1 MMELLGF
8 FPSRAAHMVPVRVS
22 LEGGGFIF
30 LPEISRPPWG
40 VKIWGVSDLYP
51 HQLPIPDKLSARQLN
66 EQVDRISAALKVPRE
81 TIIPPRGH
89 PGFPLVSEDAGCS
102 LVVLRVSSLLSF

>member
-1 MMELLGF
+1 MELLGF